1 MITRKCSLKPNT
13 SLENRRNQ
21 WMFLFSSHPNSKFM
35 LLVCG
40 SVLGN
45 FCHLSNVLTLPG
57 AVFQNSS
64 ANDFSLRKI

>member
-1 MITRKCSLKPNT
+1 
-13 SLENRRNQ
+13 
-21 WMFLFSSHPNSKFM
+21 MFLFSSHPNSKFM